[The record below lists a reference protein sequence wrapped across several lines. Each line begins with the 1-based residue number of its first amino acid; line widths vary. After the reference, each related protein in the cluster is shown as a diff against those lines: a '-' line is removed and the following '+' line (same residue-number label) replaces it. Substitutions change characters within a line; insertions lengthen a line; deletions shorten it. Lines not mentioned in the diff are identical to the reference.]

1 MGSGNDVRV
10 SQKARRGV
18 DQGGSKKVLLFF
30 WLVGRTGPSGLAGA
44 AVLPLAS
51 GGTSAKM
58 RTAGLGVLHLSLP
71 ASQEAC
77 TPVD

>member
-1 MGSGNDVRV
+1 MGSGNDVEA
-10 SQKARRGV
+10 SQKARSGV
-18 DQGGSKKVLLFF
+18 DQGGSRKVPLSL

-51 GGTSAKM
+51 GGASAKM
-58 RTAGLGVLHLSLP
+58 RTAGLGVLHLSPP

-77 TPVD
+77 APVD